1 MDQICINVKPSLFTV
16 EDHVS
21 ENSTFLI
28 SDFELIGQNI
38 YLTYIINSVSPFPP
52 FKEVNRLTVN
62 IFAVSGRNMKSLDF
76 RVKFLSYEHFRL
88 SWEDTNNILKMKVKF
103 EIVD

>member
-1 MDQICINVKPSLFTV
+1 MDQIRVNVKPSLFTV

-28 SDFELIGQNI
+28 SDFELIKQNI
-38 YLTYIINSVSPFPP
+38 YLTYIIDSVMQFPP
-52 FKEVNRLTVN
+52 FKEVNRLAVN
-62 IFAVSGRNMKSLDF
+62 IFDLSGRNMKSLDF
-76 RVKFLSYEHFRL
+76 RVKFVSYEHFKL

>member
-1 MDQICINVKPSLFTV
+1 MQQIRLNFKPSLFTV

-28 SDFELIGQNI
+28 SDFELVKKDI
-38 YLTYIINSVSPFPP
+38 YLSYIIDSVKQFPP
-52 FKEVNRLTVN
+52 FRDVRNLTLN
-62 IFAVSGRNMKSLDF
+62 IFDASGKNMKSLDF
-76 RVKFLSYEHFRL
+76 RVRFVSYEHFKL

>member
-1 MDQICINVKPSLFTV
+1 MNQIRLNVKPSLFTV

-28 SDFELIGQNI
+28 SDFELIAQNI
-38 YLTYIINSVSPFPP
+38 YLTYIIDSVMQFPP
-52 FKEVNRLTVN
+52 FKKVNSLTVN
-62 IFAVSGRNMKSLDF
+62 IFDASGRNVKSLDF
-76 RVKFLSYEHFRL
+76 RVKFVSYEHFKL

-103 EIVD
+103 EILD